1 MVCAEAVNDQS
12 LCPPRSSISRALCWG
27 IEVPPPLL
35 TWQNGGG
42 KGAGGVV
49 VGGLTPYED
58 EERLTYL
65 GCPLDLML
73 SAQDSSGYFDVDISF
88 EETYDPLMEG
98 AQAHI
103 LKSLF
108 LRSQCPSIF
117 TIEVTIKWEFQN
129 LCGSAQSPILY

>member
-35 TWQNGGG
+35 TWKAGGG
-42 KGAGGVV
+42 KGA
-49 VGGLTPYED
+49 GGLTPYED

-65 GCPLDLML
+65 GCPLDLIL

-88 EETYDPLMEG
+88 DQTYDPLMQG
-98 AQAHI
+98 AQVQI
-103 LKSLF
+103 LKSETHLISD
-108 LRSQCPSIF
+108 L
-117 TIEVTIKWEFQN
+117 VMN
-129 LCGSAQSPILY
+129 VVHMLGH